1 MLGAAFGGTRG
12 WLAIAAALGV
22 SACTEKKPEGTGLD
36 CFPKEAARWLASGQ
50 QQDEFAGRKDEKG
63 QVTVYVDAS
72 GSMVGYVDGATEAE
86 RPLHDLLGSLE
97 NMFPAGGSPL
107 TYKTFGTRIRPV
119 EAGKHQ
125 QILAPGFFSCRGRA
139 AADCDNKET
148 RLDLVMREVEAQ
160 KDGLALV
167 ITDMWFSDPSSVT
180 SGLVPL
186 ADPVENILADGR
198 TIGVYGIPAPFA
210 GKIFD
215 LPGGASA
222 AFTGKRPLILLAIGS
237 KERVRGFTQQL
248 ARSPSAYL
256 AQGMSSG
263 GIRQSLFTIDPSS
276 EVARS
281 SDPLSAG
288 NDPRVRRATVL
299 DAIENVRVQ
308 QFRLERSGALRAP
321 REPTDLPEWRGPDPR
336 AFVDKAVWEGPMATR
351 SLVWQR
357 LGERCIPTDWSNPV
371 KFSGGWHPAQ
381 QGGQSR
387 YRLDPASF
395 AAAFRRPGIYLV
407 TGEVART
414 SLNQPNGATAWLRDW
429 SFSTAQGR
437 GESAAGGAPFYRT
450 LNLGEFSRLL
460 ENALADAAER
470 NPGPI
475 TGFTY
480 VVEVAD

>member
-1 MLGAAFGGTRG
+1 MLGAAFGRRRG
-12 WLAIAAALGV
+12 WLVVAAAVTL
-22 SACTEKKPEGTGLD
+22 SACPAKTPVGTGMA
-36 CFPKEAARWLASGQ
+36 CFPKEAARWLASGAP
-50 QQDEFAGRKDEKG
+50 QDEFAGRKDETG

-107 TYKTFGTRIRPV
+107 AYKTFGSRIRPV

-160 KDGLALV
+160 KGGLALV
-167 ITDMWFSDPSSVT
+167 ITDMWFADPASVT

-210 GKIFD
+210 GTIYD

-222 AFTGKRPLILLAIGS
+222 KFTGKRPLILLAIGS
-237 KERVRGFTQQL
+237 KDRVRGFAQQL
-248 ARSPSAYL
+248 ARSPSAFL

-263 GIRQSLFTIDPSS
+263 AIHQALFTLDPSS
-276 EVARS
+276 DVARS

-299 DAIENVRVQ
+299 EAIANVRVE

-321 REPTDLPEWRGPDPR
+321 KQPTNLPEWRGPNPE
-336 AFVDKAVWEGPMATR
+336 AFLDKAVWEGPLATR

-357 LGERCIPTDWSNPV
+357 LGKRCVPTDWSSPV
-371 KFSGGWHPAQ
+371 KFSGGWEAGQ

-387 YRLDPASF
+387 HQLDPASF
-395 AAAFRRPGIYLV
+395 AATFRRPGVYLV

-414 SLNQPNGATAWLRDW
+414 SLSQPNSATAWLRDW
-429 SFSTAQGR
+429 SFSTVQGT
-437 GESAAGGAPFYRT
+437 GQSAAEGAPFYKT